1 MNYDLLW
8 SKVLDIIKNEVNSI
22 VYKTWFENTRLYK
35 IENTT
40 ATIVVQIFTQ
50 KKRLS
55 ENENYLSLIINALH
69 ENTNQIYDINFL
81 LEDEINEKNIEQEVS
96 TEKVENN
103 LTNENT
109 VYKHSSNLIKEYT
122 FETFVV
128 GNSNKLAQAA
138 AFMVAESPGEVY
150 NPLFLYGSSGLGKT
164 HLMHA
169 IGNYIEQNTNKR
181 VLYISSQQFTDDF
194 TKINLKDDKKKNNFD
209 YSTYFKNKYRSID
222 VLIIDD
228 IQFLA
233 AKTKTQEEFF
243 HTFNILHDE
252 KKQIILSSDRSPNDL
267 KDMEE
272 RLKTRFCWGLTVDIY
287 PPELELRKNILRKKI
302 QGSNLLQEIPENVI
316 EYIASNMTSDVRN
329 LEGAINR
336 LIAYSFMMGCKE
348 IDLPMAVD
356 ALKDIINKGTSEKAN
371 IQKVQKAVAD
381 YWKISVDDLKSKK
394 RSASIA
400 FPRQVAMYLSRT
412 LLNESF
418 ERIGLEF
425 GGKDHST
432 VMHSCDKI
440 KDEIERNNELKNS
453 IEVIKKNLI

>member
-8 SKVLDIIKNEVNSI
+8 SKVLDIIKTEVNSI

>member
-8 SKVLDIIKNEVNSI
+8 SKVLDIIKTEVNSI

-81 LEDEINEKNIEQEVS
+81 LEDEINEKTIEQEVS